1 MTPLKMFYT
10 LFTLILMQ
18 VNSYLS
24 KLKVTN
30 ATSHILGW
38 FDERERNG
46 WKT

>member
-1 MTPLKMFYT
+1 MFYT

-18 VNSYLS
+18 VSLSLS

-30 ATSHILGW
+30 TPNHILSW
-38 FDERERNG
+38 FGERERNG